1 MVQNA
6 SATIEPAL
14 GPDKTVSSAGSA
26 SQEELAQILAP
37 IALYPDTLLAQ
48 MFMATTYPPEI
59 LEAARFVKEEPT
71 LKDDTLDNG

>member
-6 SATIEPAL
+6 SATIEPAP